1 MGMEV
6 ADGWASVLCYR
17 GRRGVRGGR
26 DTGAVAAGMGM
37 GTGTGNSCRFGR
49 TGFPR
54 DSYVFGVG

>member
-1 MGMEV
+1 M
-6 ADGWASVLCYR
+6 DGRACCVIAAGGGL
-17 GRRGVRGGR
+17 GGVR
-26 DTGAVAAGMGM
+26 DTGDVAAGMGM